1 MLRRKIETQLEA
13 WRSAPKRTALL
24 VTGARQIGK
33 TYIIRHF
40 AQQHYD
46 HIAELNFIENPD
58 LVALF
63 DRPRDAK
70 NLLMRLE
77 LAVNTPL
84 VPGKTLIFFD
94 EVQRCKEM
102 VTAIKFLVDD
112 GRFYK
117 RNEHYYLAFASTC
130 CPEGIG
136 YAMSKNPLGPWEYK
150 GHIMDHTPRT
160 RGNHPGIIDYKGKSY
175 CFGQNYDIFRL
186 ETSRHAER
194 RSVSVAEME
203 YNPNGTI
210 RMLPYFHECKLEQI
224 EKFNPYRKVEA
235 ETMAWGFGL
244 KTTPK
249 NIWSHERWNQ
259 LVTSIDDGEYLM
271 VKGVDFGKG
280 AKTFKVSASAHL
292 YGGILEIHID
302 QKDGPCVGTVNISHT
317 KSELREF
324 TTSVVN
330 LNGVHDLYLVFK
342 GGKELKKNLF
352 MLDWWAFE

>member
-1 MLRRKIETQLEA
+1 MISYSGEIMELPHIEDYQEGP
-13 WRSAPKRTALL
+13 W
-24 VTGARQIGK
+24 
-33 TYIIRHF
+33 
-40 AQQHYD
+40 
-46 HIAELNFIENPD
+46 
-58 LVALF
+58 
-63 DRPRDAK
+63 
-70 NLLMRLE
+70 
-77 LAVNTPL
+77 
-84 VPGKTLIFFD
+84 
-94 EVQRCKEM
+94 
-102 VTAIKFLVDD
+102 
-112 GRFYK
+112 FYK

-302 QKDGPCVGTVNISHT
+302 QKDSPCVGTVNISHT